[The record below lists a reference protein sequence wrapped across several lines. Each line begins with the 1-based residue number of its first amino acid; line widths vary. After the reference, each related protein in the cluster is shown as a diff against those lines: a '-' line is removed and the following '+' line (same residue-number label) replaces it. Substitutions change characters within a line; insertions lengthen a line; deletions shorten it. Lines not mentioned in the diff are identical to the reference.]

1 MRKFGLNPKNRK
13 EPFEWDD
20 VVRFAVEYG
29 VRQQGYC
36 HLVVATMAVLM
47 FGGMCRYDDAS
58 GLQWRNVRFLEDR
71 SAYEST
77 FDKRKNAQYRQG
89 NKFATQSGRSGGASA
104 AANAEVPAELWGQHG
119 DWKTMD
125 AQKRYMKTHPTRL
138 LSVSR
143 AAMGLLRYPAPGAG
157 IGVSGSNPPG
167 AGEGIGES
175 GSNPPGAVEEDILP
189 DVVGVPE
196 GAFVWT

>member
-1 MRKFGLNPKNRK
+1 MGVTVAAFRK
-13 EPFEWDD
+13 
-20 VVRFAVEYG
+20 
-29 VRQQGYC
+29 Q
-36 HLVVATMAVLM
+36 
-47 FGGMCRYDDAS
+47 
-58 GLQWRNVRFLEDR
+58 
-71 SAYEST
+71 
-77 FDKRKNAQYRQG
+77 
-89 NKFATQSGRSGGASA
+89 FATQSGRSGGASA

-167 AGEGIGES
+167 AVEGIGGS
-175 GSNPPGAVEEDILP
+175 GSNPPGAVAEDILP